1 MIRARCLVFGG
12 SGALGRVVCEALAAQ
27 NARVVFTYHAGEA
40 AARKLAANLPGSAA
54 LHVDL
59 ASVKD
64 VESRI
69 DEAAGILDGI
79 DAFIQCAGV
88 AITVPHTDEKVHH
101 RMPDI
106 DEAGWDLMMNVNV
119 KGTFFAVRHVAEIMR
134 GGGGNIVLTGSVD
147 GVKPVPAPVHYGA
160 AKSALSGMA
169 KSMAK
174 ELGEYNIRVNVIAPG
189 IMEEGISK
197 FLPGDLLDEYI
208 KHCGLKRVGKVSEVA
223 NVITWFAL
231 HNTYVTGQSIV
242 VDGAL

>member
-1 MIRARCLVFGG
+1 MKRARCLVFGG

-27 NARVVFTYHAGEA
+27 NARVVFTYHSGEA
-40 AARKLAANLPGSAA
+40 VARKLAANLPDSAA

-59 ASVKD
+59 ASVRN

-88 AITVPHTDEKVHH
+88 AITMPHTGGRVHH
-101 RMPDI
+101 RMPDV

-119 KGTFFAVRHVAEIMR
+119 KGTFFAVRYVAGIMR
-134 GGGGNIVLTGSVD
+134 GAGGNIVLTGSVD

-160 AKSALSGMA
+160 AKSALGGMA
-169 KSMAK
+169 KAMAK

-197 FLPGDLLDEYI
+197 FLPSGLFDEYV
-208 KHCGLKRVGKVSEVA
+208 KHCGLKRVGKVSEIA